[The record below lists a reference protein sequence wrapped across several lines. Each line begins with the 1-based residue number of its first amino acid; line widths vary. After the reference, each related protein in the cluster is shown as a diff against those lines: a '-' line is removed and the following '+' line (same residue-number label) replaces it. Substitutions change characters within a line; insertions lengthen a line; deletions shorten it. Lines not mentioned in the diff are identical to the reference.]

1 MVVLRRAHDITMLIE
16 DNGRGFNLSMLQEK
30 RDKCLGLIG
39 MKERVALLG
48 GDMDIESII
57 DEGTTVRV
65 RIHLD
70 GDLNV
75 NTHIDS

>member
-1 MVVLRRAHDITMLIE
+1 
-16 DNGRGFNLSMLQEK
+16 
-30 RDKCLGLIG
+30 